1 MSTRHDTL
9 ATLLKTLIAEEE
21 VLGRLVALAIE
32 EQHALMTSDHQA
44 IERISASMHTVAD
57 GMDDLEREREA
68 LMSAI
73 DATGATLADLV
84 PLAQEQG
91 VGGFDAAR
99 AALLLRVDE
108 LKEAQERNARLILGA
123 VRLQERWMN
132 VIAGL
137 VPASTYGSG
146 GRQDPGHRRGFV
158 SKSA

>member
-1 MSTRHDTL
+1 MSTHPDAL

-21 VLGRLVALAIE
+21 TLGRLVALALE
-32 EQHALMTSDHQA
+32 EQHALMMSDRQA
-44 IERISASMHTVAD
+44 IERISANMHTVAD
-57 GMDDLEREREA
+57 GMDDLERQREA

-84 PLAQEQG
+84 PLAEEHHIE
-91 VGGFDAAR
+91 GFDAAR
-99 AALLLRVDE
+99 AALLQRVAE

-132 VIAGL
+132 VIGGL
-137 VPASTYGSG
+137 EPASTYGSA